1 MLCFS
6 FFSELEGSVPV
17 ALVVSTT
24 SGDSDY
30 MSDGVTPVGSSSG
43 PDASTGSGAS
53 TGISFSFYLFCCY
66 SFYTFHVFS

>member
-17 ALVVSTT
+17 ALVVSATS

-43 PDASTGSGAS
+43 PVASTCSDVN
-53 TGISFSFYLFCCY
+53 TGMSF
-66 SFYTFHVFS
+66 

>member
-24 SGDSDY
+24 SSGDSDY

-43 PDASTGSGAS
+43 PDASTGSDVS
-53 TGISFSFYLFCCY
+53 TGMSFLFCCY
-66 SFYTFHVFS
+66 SFYIFSFVFS